1 MEKYKPEEL
10 SEIGEYNNTKDSY
23 YDTSACGIDNKLK
36 KIILHLNQE
45 KNAIIGVELF
55 YFFYIG
61 DDGYSTGIFK
71 SPSITII
78 PNNKI
83 DITINHDN
91 PIVNINGS
99 FISKKIIKLVFQM
112 KNGDEIG
119 FNNEKDYDLS
129 KVRHYIMKTPFEISG
144 FKLAFYDELK
154 YFSPVNK
161 VADIDVLKKEECLI
175 QSPLFGKQFADSKEY
190 NLLKQIAY
198 QEESDIKEIT
208 VYHDEHLV
216 MGIKIG
222 YAFKSSPD
230 TLSYETFGLETDIAE
245 KLELIGDEHI
255 VTVMIRSGDMID
267 AILLETNK
275 GQTLISGGNGGGLHT
290 FNIEKIKKKFNINTN
305 VMFLGFSG
313 KSAGCLH
320 QIQPIFKVT
329 EK

>member
-1 MEKYKPEEL
+1 MEKYKLEEL
-10 SEIGEYNNTKDSY
+10 TEIGEYNNTQDSY
-23 YDTSACGIDNKLK
+23 YDTSACGTDKNLK
-36 KIILHLNQE
+36 KIVLYLNQE
-45 KNAIIGVELF
+45 KNAINGVELF
-55 YFFYIG
+55 YCFSFG
-61 DDGYSTGIFK
+61 DEGYSTGIFK

-112 KNGDEIG
+112 KKGDEIG
-119 FNNEKDYDLS
+119 FNNEKDYNLS

-161 VADIDVLKKEECLI
+161 FADIDVLKKEDCLI
-175 QSPLFGKQFADSKEY
+175 QSSLFGKQFGDSKEY
-190 NLLKQIAY
+190 NLLKNIPY
-198 QEESDIKEIT
+198 QEETDIKEIT
-208 VYHDEHLV
+208 VYHDEHIV
-216 MGIKIG
+216 IGIKIG

-230 TLSYETFGLETDIAE
+230 NLSYQTFGLEKDEAE
-245 KLELIGDEHI
+245 KLVLNGDEHI

-267 AILLETNK
+267 AILLETDK

-290 FNIEKIKKKFNINTN
+290 FNISQIKKKFNIDTD
-305 VMFLGFSG
+305 VMLLGFSG

-329 EK
+329 KK